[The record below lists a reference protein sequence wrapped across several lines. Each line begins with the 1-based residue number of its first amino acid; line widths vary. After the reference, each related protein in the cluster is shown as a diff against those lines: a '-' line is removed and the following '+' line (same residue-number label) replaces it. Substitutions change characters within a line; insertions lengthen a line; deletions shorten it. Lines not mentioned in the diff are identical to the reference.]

1 MMAQAREP
9 EIPEEARTW
18 LAAGGLAVK
27 ATYRVDEVARLLSIG
42 ERTVYKMISRG
53 QITPIDVAGTT
64 TRSPTRIPITSLIA
78 LLDLE

>member
-1 MMAQAREP
+1 MKTQASDP
-9 EIPEEARTW
+9 EIPEEVRTW

-27 ATYRVDEVARLLSIG
+27 ATYRVDEVARLLAIG

-53 QITPIDVAGTT
+53 QITPIDVPGTA

-78 LLDLE
+78 MLDLE